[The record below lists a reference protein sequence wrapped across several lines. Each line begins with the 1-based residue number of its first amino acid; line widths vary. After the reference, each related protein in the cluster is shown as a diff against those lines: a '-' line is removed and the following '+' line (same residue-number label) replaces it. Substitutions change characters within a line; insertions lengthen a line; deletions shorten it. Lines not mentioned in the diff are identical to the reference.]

1 MYNPQVLDHF
11 QNPRNVGELENA
23 SATVEVTNPACG
35 DILRLSARVKNGC
48 VAEVRFKT
56 KGCVTA
62 IACGSLLTEL
72 IVGREL
78 NDLARI
84 SYHDISQ
91 ALGGLPPATVH
102 GSQLAA
108 DALRALLVELNI

>member
-1 MYNPQVLDHF
+1 MYSPQVLDHF

-35 DILRLSARVKNGC
+35 DILRLSARVENGC
-48 VAEVRFKT
+48 ITAVRFKT

-72 IVGREL
+72 MHGRGL
-78 NDLARI
+78 NDLAAV
-84 SYHDISQ
+84 SHHEISQ

-108 DALRALLVELNI
+108 DALRALLAKLGK